1 MVLRRE
7 DELQLEGLDIGIM
20 DIKDERFGDRIFHG
34 TAKDVYEEMKSLKPE
49 LFTEEIEEDSQGT
62 SLVRRQAVR
71 KYRRTIDEKD
81 RVLTSFTTVQLQL
94 QHSGQQVVR
103 LH

>member
-7 DELQLEGLDIGIM
+7 EELQLEGLDIGIM

-49 LFTEEIEEDSQGT
+49 LFTEEIEDSQGT

-71 KYRRTIDEKD
+71 KRRCTIDEI
-81 RVLTSFTTVQLQL
+81 
-94 QHSGQQVVR
+94 G
-103 LH
+103 